1 MRTEGNKAKRP
12 KPEARVARQV
22 LSYEQEATTPDRC
35 AFVVKTGAAVGVKK
49 AKGEGKYFRLLPF
62 ALCLL
67 SCSFTFIPF
76 APRPLE
82 IPPAIIIGNDS
93 VLSRS
98 QDSIVLRVKLTKVPN
113 EGYLSASLYLKTDR
127 TEKRIAEDS
136 KLITS
141 ASSELVFTFP
151 EAKIGQYRA
160 YLFWQGSI
168 VRQFEFVLK

>member
-1 MRTEGNKAKRP
+1 MQSVKGKS
-12 KPEARVARQV
+12 
-22 LSYEQEATTPDRC
+22 SYL
-35 AFVVKTGAAVGVKK
+35 
-49 AKGEGKYFRLLPF
+49 RLCLI
-62 ALCLL
+62 ALCLA

-76 APRPLE
+76 APQSLE
-82 IPPAIIIGNDS
+82 IPPAIIIANDS

-98 QDSIVLRVKLTKVPN
+98 QNTIVLWVKLTKVPN

-127 TEKRIAEDS
+127 SEKRIAEDS
-136 KLITS
+136 KLITT
-141 ASSELVFTFP
+141 ASRELVFTFP

>member
-1 MRTEGNKAKRP
+1 MRTEG
-12 KPEARVARQV
+12 ERQ
-22 LSYEQEATTPDRC
+22 
-35 AFVVKTGAAVGVKK
+35 K
-49 AKGEGKYFRLLPF
+49 AKGKSWYICLLPF
-62 ALCLL
+62 ALCLV

-82 IPPAIIIGNDS
+82 IPPAIIIGNES

-98 QDSIVLRVKLTKVPN
+98 QNSIVLKVKLTKVPS

-136 KLITS
+136 KLITTT
-141 ASSELVFTFP
+141 SSDLVFSFP
-151 EAKIGQYRA
+151 DAKIGQYRA

-168 VRQFEFVLK
+168 VRQFEFELR